1 MLTAFIAFLHEHGLV
16 LTPPAVGAVLLLV
29 ARYVVGLQTPEQW
42 VSLGER
48 FPRVQGFFRFLRGAG
63 LDPVKAVQGLVQMIT
78 GTVTPDSAL
87 RAAELAV
94 ENAALRAA
102 LARLGASPAAV
113 VEAAAV
119 GRAPSLPNPQSGRAP
134 VEVLLAIVVGLSV
147 VLPLGI
153 ALTGCPKLPPVSGCA
168 PMSQRCSASGAPEV
182 CSASQ
187 RWEPAGDLAC
197 AAVGGACVVDDA
209 GVASCT
215 RADGGA
221 R

>member
-1 MLTAFIAFLHEHGLV
+1 MLSTFLAFLHAHLAALTWPVITGTLIV
-16 LTPPAVGAVLLLV
+16 LGRWFFRAN
-29 ARYVVGLQTPEQW
+29 TPEGW
-42 VSLGER
+42 VALGDR
-48 FPRVQGFFRFLRGAG
+48 LPRIQGLFRFMRGGG
-63 LDPVKAVQGLVQMIT
+63 LDPVHALSGLEQIVTGAV
-78 GTVTPDSAL
+78 PFDAEA
-87 RAAELAV
+87 RAALLAI